1 MKTQYVA
8 VWSDCVVGPFDNKK
22 SAQQHVRKQFPS
34 AAEMRE
40 DLSWSIKPL
49 SKPE

>member
-1 MKTQYVA
+1 MKTQYV
-8 VWSDCVVGPFDNKK
+8 VSWSDCAVGPFESKK
-22 SAQQHVRKQFPS
+22 RAQQHVRKQFPS

-49 SKPE
+49 SPPE